1 MSDSSCKI
9 CGGPAPSG
17 QRYCSGC
24 DFQAEPAKPT
34 RASSSRGGDASR
46 ERERGA
52 LSVFI
57 LVFLLAA
64 GGTVG
69 MGLTAS
75 DGFSLPAIRQTLGL
89 DGPSSGRSV
98 DAHAAWGEVRFV
110 HSPTRIRAGR
120 GTDTPVV
127 GSLMPGDSVR
137 ADRVEDGWYAIF
149 PTDAAEREPTE
160 PIGYVYAPLLK
171 PSPPGG
177 V

>member
-1 MSDSSCKI
+1 LSDSSCKI

-24 DFQAEPAKPT
+24 DFQTGPEPPA
-34 RASSSRGGDASR
+34 RGSSKHSGDRPR

-52 LSVFI
+52 LSVFV
-57 LVFLLAA
+57 LVFLLAS

-89 DGPSSGRSV
+89 DG
-98 DAHAAWGEVRFV
+98 HASDTSAAARTEWGEVRFV

-137 ADRVEDGWYAIF
+137 ADRIENGWYAIF
-149 PTDAAEREPTE
+149 PTGATETGSGE

>member
-24 DFQAEPAKPT
+24 DFQAAPAQ
-34 RASSSRGGDASR
+34 ASRESSKQAGAPPR

-52 LSVFI
+52 LSVFL
-57 LVFLLAA
+57 LVFLLAS

-69 MGLTAS
+69 MGLSAS

-89 DGPSSGRSV
+89 DRPSSESSG
-98 DAHAAWGEVRFV
+98 AGAPAWGELRFV
-110 HSPTRIRAGR
+110 HTATRIRAGR
-120 GTDTPVV
+120 GTDTPMV

-137 ADRVEDGWYAIF
+137 AERAEDDWYAIF
-149 PTDAAEREPTE
+149 PADATNERPEK

-171 PSPPGG
+171 SSPPGG